1 MRIVVIKI
9 LPYFDINYFLLNSG
23 SKYTMKDMI
32 QLWREELA
40 CKREQVIS
48 LDTMK
53 IIDDRG
59 IIGRRHEEGHKSNKL
74 LVCDS
79 VIGNFRKLELD

>member
-1 MRIVVIKI
+1 MQE
-9 LPYFDINYFLLNSG
+9 
-23 SKYTMKDMI
+23 MI

-40 CKREQVIS
+40 CKREQVLT
-48 LDTMK
+48 LDNMK

-59 IIGRRHEEGHKSNKL
+59 IIGRRHEEGHKGHKL

>member
-1 MRIVVIKI
+1 MIVLLFIK
-9 LPYFDINYFLLNSG
+9 SG
-23 SKYTMKDMI
+23 SKYTIQDMI

-40 CKREQVIS
+40 CKRDKIIA
-48 LDTMK
+48 LDNMK
-53 IIDDRG
+53 ILDDRG
-59 IIGRRHEEGHKSNKL
+59 IIGRRHEEGHKGNKL

>member
-1 MRIVVIKI
+1 
-9 LPYFDINYFLLNSG
+9 
-23 SKYTMKDMI
+23 MI

-40 CKREQVIS
+40 CKRDQILA
-48 LDTMK
+48 LDNMK

-59 IIGRRHEEGHKSNKL
+59 IIGRRHEEGHKGNKL